1 MVGAVCEADGFGMLV
16 LGFTRDL
23 EAIKKMIAEV
33 RDLEVGARK
42 SIRFSQKSRDSD
54 SWEVSRL

>member
-1 MVGAVCEADGFGMLV
+1 MVGVVCEAEGFGMLV

-23 EAIKKMIAEV
+23 ETIKKMIAEV
-33 RDLEVGARK
+33 RDLEVEARK
-42 SIRFSQKSRDSD
+42 SIRSSRKPLDSD